1 MRELAQLVCFRLAQ
15 YMLYIYRW
23 SSLSFVQRKK
33 PVYLCFWG
41 KFVNCEFYRKKVLPN
56 ERWMVVVQLKRSIL
70 EEILKSPVI
79 MSRNWLRYVTYKAL
93 SVRRGRKWR
102 LKVFSH
108 PNLHYCDCVCSS
120 SSPSC
125 SIFALSYI
133 IQEAPL
139 LSFPSILPLVRFF
152 RCRIF
157 FCFSRQLGISKYNE
171 GKTMGRTLS
180 FSDKRGEIIVPS
192 KESANDSHL

>member
-1 MRELAQLVCFRLAQ
+1 MQIAPASKISHPKVYTVRSSCCAHPRTPVSDNSISSSMRELAQLVCFRLAQ

-23 SSLSFVQRKK
+23 SSLSFVQR
-33 PVYLCFWG
+33 
-41 KFVNCEFYRKKVLPN
+41 
-56 ERWMVVVQLKRSIL
+56 
-70 EEILKSPVI
+70 KSPVI